1 MATTFLD
8 DYTKFASRHE
18 THTFILYVCSKA
30 NHNITQ
36 FFYLL
41 DDINIIVGPTWF
53 VFPNAY
59 AKCKI

>member
-1 MATTFLD
+1 MATAFLD

-30 NHNITQ
+30 NHNITP

-41 DDINIIVGPTWF
+41 DDINIIVGPT
-53 VFPNAY
+53 
-59 AKCKI
+59 